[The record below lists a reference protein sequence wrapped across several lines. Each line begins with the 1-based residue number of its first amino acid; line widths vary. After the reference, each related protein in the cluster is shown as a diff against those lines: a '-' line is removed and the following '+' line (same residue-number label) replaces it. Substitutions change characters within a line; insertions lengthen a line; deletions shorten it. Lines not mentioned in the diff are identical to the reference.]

1 MRRRRDKLFAW
12 MNGCLAAMPVLVI
25 LPRSLYAVHVALP
38 AWFLSAACFVTLR
51 TAAGQMSLPPRV
63 TIAHSSGPRKERLG
77 IRYHA
82 LGAGVAF

>member
-1 MRRRRDKLFAW
+1 
-12 MNGCLAAMPVLVI
+12 
-25 LPRSLYAVHVALP
+25 LP